1 MNQDVVL
8 PGAVRRA
15 LTNQEMLIREREK
28 AAMKNKFKSGD
39 ICIKTATYAQ
49 FRTKNGECIGL
60 PYFRYIREGFTFPQ
74 AERGCYFSEADSIYE
89 KDENS

>member
-1 MNQDVVL
+1 M

-15 LTNQEMLIREREK
+15 LTNQEMLIREK

-49 FRTKNGECIGL
+49 FRTKTGECIGL

-89 KDENS
+89 KDEDS

>member
-1 MNQDVVL
+1 M

-74 AERGCYFSEADSIYE
+74 AERGGYFSEADSIYE